1 MLSRSPFL
9 DHGSGRYPDYK
20 YRMTQV
26 LDLTQSAPFDTSRWH
41 TICDLTLTLKQGRQA
56 DNGTWVRLDEGQ
68 CRKAFR
74 FFMKLLNREI
84 YGNAVSRHGK
94 RLKVLPVLEREVGSR
109 WHYHAAIEPPSHLD
123 GVRFKQ
129 LVRQCWSKVDWA
141 YDRIL
146 LRDNADSGWIDY
158 ILKPRQ
164 KSGLEAWSDCID
176 WESLHNPI
184 ADA

>member
-1 MLSRSPFL
+1 MSSIPF
-9 DHGSGRYPDYK
+9 P
-20 YRMTQV
+20 
-26 LDLTQSAPFDTSRWH
+26 DLTQSAHLDTGNWH
-41 TICDLTLTLKQGRQA
+41 SICDLTVTLRQAKQA
-56 DNGTWVRLDEGQ
+56 DNGVWIKLDENQ

-74 FFMKLLNREI
+74 VFMHRLDNAV
-84 YGNAVSRHGK
+84 YGNAARRHGK
-94 RLKVLPVLEREVGSR
+94 QVKVLPIIEKDKNGR
-109 WHYHAAIEPPSHLD
+109 WHYHAAIELPVHLD
-123 GVRFKQ
+123 SIRFKQ
-129 LVRQCWSKVDWA
+129 LVRQCWSKVDWG

-146 LRDNADSGWIDY
+146 LRDNADRGWIDY